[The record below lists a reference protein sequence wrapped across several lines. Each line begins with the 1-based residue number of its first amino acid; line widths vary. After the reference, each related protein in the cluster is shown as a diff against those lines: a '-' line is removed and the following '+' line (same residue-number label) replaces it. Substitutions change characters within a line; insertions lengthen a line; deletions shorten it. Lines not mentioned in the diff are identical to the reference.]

1 MSSIFKNIENYTSL
15 LTIGNKKDNI
25 DDYVLEDFYVED
37 YQHHQQI
44 KMAMIA

>member
-25 DDYVLEDFYVED
+25 DSLTDK
-37 YQHHQQI
+37 I
-44 KMAMIA
+44 GT